1 MLDLFESGFNRL
13 AVFLAAIV
21 ALSIGAIA
29 VMIPLNLLLVK
40 TGSTGIWWLFEGV
53 EYALYFG
60 LFLGAPWVLQ
70 QNAHV
75 KVDLLSAALSD
86 GAAAKLNTF
95 VNVLGFALCILLCF
109 YGSRGMLL
117 EYEDGTLPDK
127 DVQIYNWI
135 IFAVFS
141 FSFLM
146 LAIEFLLRMR
156 SHRVLRTEQADSEPS
171 QAGL

>member
-21 ALSIGAIA
+21 ALSIAAIA
-29 VMIPLNLLLVK
+29 VMIPLNLVLVK

-75 KVDLLSAALSD
+75 KVDLLLAALS
-86 GAAAKLNTF
+86 GGTAKLNIC
-95 VNVLGFALCILLCF
+95 NAGGFALYLTTLPA
-109 YGSRGMLL
+109 RGVV

-135 IFAVFS
+135 VQL
-141 FSFLM
+141 SFL
-146 LAIEFLLRMR
+146 LIL
-156 SHRVLRTEQADSEPS
+156 D
-171 QAGL
+171 AGD

>member
-1 MLDLFESGFNRL
+1 
-13 AVFLAAIV
+13 
-21 ALSIGAIA
+21 
-29 VMIPLNLLLVK
+29 
-40 TGSTGIWWLFEGV
+40 
-53 EYALYFG
+53 

-95 VNVLGFALCILLCF
+95 VNVIGFALCILLCF
-109 YGSRGMLL
+109 YGSRGTLV
-117 EYEDGTLPDK
+117 EFEDGTLPDK

-156 SHRVLRTEQADSEPS
+156 SRRVLRTEQADSETS

>member
-1 MLDLFESGFNRL
+1 MLDLFETGFNRL
-13 AVFLAAIV
+13 AVLLAALV
-21 ALSIGAIA
+21 ALSIAAIA
-29 VMIPLNLLLVK
+29 VMIPVNLLLVK
-40 TGSTGIWWLFEGV
+40 TGNTGIWWLFEGV

-75 KVDLLSAALSD
+75 KVDLLAAALSEN
-86 GAAAKLNTF
+86 AASKLNTL
-95 VNVLGFALCILLCF
+95 VNLIGFALCMLLCF
-109 YGSRGMLL
+109 YGTRGMLV

-127 DVQIYNWI
+127 DAQIYNWI

-141 FSFLM
+141 ASFLM

-156 SHRVLRTEQADSEPS
+156 SRRVLRADEADDENNR
-171 QAGL
+171 AGL